1 MNIKI
6 SKLEPFHYSFW
17 EKLFENTIVVKLIL
31 LEFST
36 KYILMFL
43 EFLKNFKVVSVRSI
57 ERNRLGK
64 VNSTNK
70 PSKLPLAGGQI
81 KLFVLR
87 RIHFWKSNE

>member
-1 MNIKI
+1 
-6 SKLEPFHYSFW
+6 
-17 EKLFENTIVVKLIL
+17 
-31 LEFST
+31 
-36 KYILMFL
+36 MFL